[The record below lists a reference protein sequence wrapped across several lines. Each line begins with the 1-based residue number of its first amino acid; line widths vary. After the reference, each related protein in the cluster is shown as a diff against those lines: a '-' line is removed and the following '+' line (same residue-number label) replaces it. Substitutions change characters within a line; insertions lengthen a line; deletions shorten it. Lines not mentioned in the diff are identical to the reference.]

1 MDENYDAFDDYV
13 MTFNL
18 DEHMIAY
25 KYMHSYR
32 VVHQAE
38 EICRSI
44 NLDTEE
50 RDLASL
56 IALLHDIARF
66 KQWTEY
72 QTYKDALSFDHGD
85 MGAKI
90 LFEDGLIKKFNAK
103 EEDYDLIKKAIIN
116 HNKFE
121 INKEFNDREKL
132 HCKIIRD
139 ADKIDIIYAFSTW
152 KLLRAEEDD
161 ENITEE
167 VKDDFFRHE
176 SVLKAHVKN
185 KNDVIAL
192 MFSMVFDLNYE
203 YSENRILEEK
213 YLEKFYEGLKHK
225 EIFKPYLDE
234 AIKYLKGKK
243 KNVRK

>member
-1 MDENYDAFDDYV
+1 MNEDFDAFDEYAMQYD
-13 MTFNL
+13 M
-18 DEHMIAY
+18 DEEMIVY
-25 KYMHSYR
+25 KYNHTYR